1 MSKDF
6 SDRLESNF
14 LFDVGRSL
22 LSEPKGLSGRE
33 SPDDLPD
40 DDLRGL
46 PPGFPL
52 KFFLGESPREGGA
65 ERRPVPLDVLRLAIG
80 LLLI

>member
-6 SDRLESNF
+6 SDRFESNF

-22 LSEPKGLSGRE
+22 LSESNGLPGEDFPK
-33 SPDDLPD
+33 DFPD

-52 KFFLGESPREGGA
+52 KFFLGESVREGGA
-65 ERRPVPLDVLRLAIG
+65 ERLPPLDVLRFAIS
-80 LLLI
+80 